1 MNKLVN
7 RLAVEQDRLANV
19 VQWDDA
25 EVENKYQE
33 YTEAISSGDL
43 SQRQLAELTNIMEPR
58 LRFEKQ
64 WRKVGS
70 AGIIDSV
77 RADGELLEQVAELDM
92 DDLLV
97 DETAELSK

>member
-33 YTEAISSGDL
+33 YMEAISSGEL
-43 SQRQLAELTNIMEPR
+43 SERQRAELTDIMEPR

-64 WRKVGS
+64 WREVGS
-70 AGIIDSV
+70 AGIIASV
-77 RADGELLEQVAELDM
+77 RADRELLGQATGLDM

-97 DETAELSK
+97 DEIAELSN